1 MKFRLQR
8 VLDLRYSQEE
18 LAKKELSHR
27 ERSYQAATREVNL
40 LLEDEGRLWELIR
53 EQQLEKGRLSQWQ
66 QFSDF
71 NAVLLER
78 LQKKK
83 ERRRDCREQLE
94 EQRAEVKVCWQKRRI
109 LEILQGKAMEKY
121 RETVEKREQQLLD
134 ELVLLGF
141 SRRGVKNR

>member
-27 ERSYQAATREVNL
+27 ERNYQAATREVNL
-40 LLEDEGRLWELIR
+40 LLEDEGRLWDLIR
-53 EQQLEKGRLSQWQ
+53 EQQLERGRLSQWQ

-71 NAVLLER
+71 NAALLER

-94 EQRAEVKVCWQKRRI
+94 EQRAEVKACWQKRRI